1 VSWGELVRAAHRYAE
16 AGWPVFPCRPGSKQP
31 ATEHGFL
38 EATTG
43 HRQIDRW
50 WRRNPNANVAIATGA
65 PGPDVLDV
73 DIKPGRSGFAALHWA
88 QRAGLVPGPA
98 TAIRTPSGGAHLY
111 FRGTDQRNGTIPA
124 HALDF
129 RSRGGYVVA
138 PPSFSTERGRR
149 YEVVSRQ
156 PITATVNWSAIR
168 KLLDPQPEHP
178 SRPHT
183 SRDRAGTVARLARWL
198 ETRPEGNRNFP
209 LFYAAKVAAA
219 QGLLTPAT
227 RDQLVQ
233 ASLRSGLRGGER
245 EARCTLAS
253 GERAAAQDTRRPHAP
268 DRGQAGHRTNPGRS
282 LALHDDRAVA
292 AGATVDPP
300 GREAG

>member
-1 VSWGELVRAAHRYAE
+1 MNRDELAWAAHRYAE
-16 AGWPVFPCRPGSKQP
+16 AGWPVFPCRPGSKEP

-38 EATTG
+38 EATTN

-50 WRRNPNANVAIATGA
+50 WRRNPAANVAIATGA

-73 DIKPGRSGFAALHWA
+73 DIKPGRSGYTALHRA

-98 TAIRTPSGGAHLY
+98 AAIRTPSGGAHLY
-111 FRGTDQRNGTIPA
+111 FRGTAQRNGTIPA

-138 PPSFSTERGRR
+138 PPSFSAERDRR

-156 PITATVNWSAIR
+156 PVTATVHWSAIR
-168 KLLDPQPEHP
+168 ELLDPQPERAGHP
-178 SRPHT
+178 QT
-183 SRDRAGTVARLARWL
+183 TRDRAGTVARLARWL

-219 QGLLTPAT
+219 QGLLTPAAH
-227 RDQLVQ
+227 DELMQ

-245 EARCTLAS
+245 EARRTLAS
-253 GERAAAQDTRRPHAP
+253 GERAAAHGSHRPCTP
-268 DRGQAGHRTNPGRS
+268 VPGQAGDRLDPSRS
-282 LALHDDRAVA
+282 LKPQANQALAP
-292 AGATVDPP
+292 GTGIDPP
-300 GREAG
+300 GHEAG